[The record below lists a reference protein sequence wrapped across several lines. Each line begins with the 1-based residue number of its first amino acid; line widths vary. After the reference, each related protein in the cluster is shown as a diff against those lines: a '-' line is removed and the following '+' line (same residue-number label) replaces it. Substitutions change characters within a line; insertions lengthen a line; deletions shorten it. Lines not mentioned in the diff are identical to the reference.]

1 MVIYT
6 LTYLLVY
13 IYQYESP
20 YDDTH
25 SHMTQLIVSG
35 EYERYELK
43 VDYVAMDQVCTWS
56 HYQVD
61 ILLYEQYIY
70 IMCIVTR

>member
-1 MVIYT
+1 
-6 LTYLLVY
+6 
-13 IYQYESP
+13 
-20 YDDTH
+20 
-25 SHMTQLIVSG
+25 MTQLLVSG
-35 EYERYELK
+35 ECERYELK
-43 VDYVAMDQVCTWS
+43 IDYIAMDQVCTWS